1 LHDSAIRGIFV
12 PKRCK
17 KATQWCDAKWVS
29 ANYMMI
35 ARTFAAWTFAPRCA
49 KLRAGPF
56 GCGATDEGATMTALA
71 VLIGIVAGLRA
82 FTAPAA
88 VSLAA
93 RYGHLG
99 IAGTPLAFLGY
110 RWTPWILVLLA
121 VAELVG
127 DQLPATPSRK
137 VPLQFGTRI
146 VMGAL
151 AGGAM
156 AASAGILTGA
166 AAGAVGAV
174 IGTLGGAAA
183 RAKLA
188 AAFRQDR
195 PAALIEDVIAIGGAW
210 LLVCCLA

>member
-1 LHDSAIRGIFV
+1 MDLCLCLREI
-12 PKRCK
+12 
-17 KATQWCDAKWVS
+17 TQGRRS
-29 ANYMMI
+29 I
-35 ARTFAAWTFAPRCA
+35 AAEL
-49 KLRAGPF
+49 K
-56 GCGATDEGATMTALA
+56 GATMLTVLA

-88 VSLAA
+88 VSLAV
-93 RYGHLG
+93 RYGHLSV
-99 IAGTPLAFLGY
+99 AGTPLAFLGY

-146 VMGAL
+146 IMGAL
-151 AGGAM
+151 SGGAIAAAGGLVP
-156 AASAGILTGA
+156 GVV
-166 AAGAVGAV
+166 AGAVGAV

-188 AAFRQDR
+188 AAFRHDR
-195 PAALIEDVIAIGGAW
+195 PAALMEDVIAIGGAW

>member
-1 LHDSAIRGIFV
+1 MGHVLIV
-12 PKRCK
+12 
-17 KATQWCDAKWVS
+17 
-29 ANYMMI
+29 
-35 ARTFAAWTFAPRCA
+35 
-49 KLRAGPF
+49 
-56 GCGATDEGATMTALA
+56 LA

-88 VSLAA
+88 VSLAVH
-93 RYGHLG
+93 YGRLSVL
-99 IAGTPLAFLGY
+99 GTPLAFLGY
-110 RWTPWILVLLA
+110 RWTPWILLVLAL
-121 VAELVG
+121 AELVG

-146 VMGAL
+146 LTGAL
-151 AGGAM
+151 AGAAL
-156 AASAGILTGA
+156 AASGGLALGA
-166 AAGAVGAV
+166 VAGAVGAV

-188 AAFRQDR
+188 AAFRNDR

>member
-1 LHDSAIRGIFV
+1 
-12 PKRCK
+12 
-17 KATQWCDAKWVS
+17 
-29 ANYMMI
+29 MMI
-35 ARTFAAWTFAPRCA
+35 V
-49 KLRAGPF
+49 
-56 GCGATDEGATMTALA
+56 LA

-88 VSLAA
+88 VSLAVH
-93 RYGHLG
+93 YGGLSV
-99 IAGTPLAFLGY
+99 AGTPLAFLGY
-110 RWTPWILVLLA
+110 RWAPWILLVLA

-151 AGGAM
+151 AGGAI
-156 AASAGILTGA
+156 AAAGGLVPGA
-166 AAGAVGAV
+166 IAGAVGAV

-183 RAKLA
+183 RARLA
-188 AAFRQDR
+188 ALFKNDR

>member
-1 LHDSAIRGIFV
+1 MLIV
-12 PKRCK
+12 
-17 KATQWCDAKWVS
+17 
-29 ANYMMI
+29 
-35 ARTFAAWTFAPRCA
+35 
-49 KLRAGPF
+49 
-56 GCGATDEGATMTALA
+56 LA
-71 VLIGIVAGLRA
+71 VLIGIIAGLRA

-88 VSLAA
+88 VSLAV

-99 IAGTPLAFLGY
+99 VAGTPLAFLGY
-110 RWTPWILVLLA
+110 RWTPWILLA
-121 VAELVG
+121 LALAELVG

-137 VPLQFGTRI
+137 VPLQFGTRV

-151 AGGAM
+151 AGAAI
-156 AASAGILTGA
+156 AASGGLALGA
-166 AAGAVGAV
+166 VAGAIGAV

-188 AAFRQDR
+188 VAFRNDR